1 MEQSRKDETLQDE
14 AINGQSPE
22 GAAEEQ
28 GADDE
33 VEALRTE
40 RDEMRDRLMRAYA
53 DLENTRKRADRER
66 REAEQYG
73 GARLARDILP
83 IFDNLE
89 RALAAVP
96 EEQRESQKALIEGL
110 ELTMRELLS
119 VFEKHGIRLVSP
131 ETGEPF
137 DPKMHQAMFEAPVPG
152 TPGGCVIQVMNQ
164 GFMHHDRLLRPAQVG
179 VSSTPPAGA
188 GQDGG

>member
-1 MEQSRKDETLQDE
+1 MEQSRKDETVQDE
-14 AINGQSPE
+14 AIDGQAPE
-22 GAAEEQ
+22 SGAGEQ
-28 GADDE
+28 EPADV
-33 VEALRTE
+33 VEALRAE

-83 IFDNLE
+83 VFDNLE

-96 EEQRESQKALIEGL
+96 EDQRESQKALIEGL
-110 ELTMRELLS
+110 ELTMRELLN
-119 VFEKHGIRLVSP
+119 VFEKHGIRLISP

-137 DPKMHQAMFEAPVPG
+137 DPKMHQAMYEAPMAG
-152 TPGGCVIQVMNQ
+152 TPAGCVIQVMNH
-164 GFMHHDRLLRPAQVG
+164 GFMHHERLLRPAQVG
-179 VSSTPPAGA
+179 VSSTPPAGSD
-188 GQDGG
+188 QDGG